1 MTVRWDIRREG
12 RAWGEADDFSAR
24 WELTPEKFE
33 VYQGKLF
40 WHENDRI
47 NLLALLLEQVGVD
60 AALRLGPLEVWE
72 EALSAC
78 RDQPRELVSRRPGG
92 WEDGYEGEFPLNQRS
107 E

>member
-1 MTVRWDIRREG
+1 VGETLPHLWD
-12 RAWGEADDFSAR
+12 
-24 WELTPEKFE
+24 
-33 VYQGKLF
+33 
-40 WHENDRI
+40 ENDRI

-60 AALRLGPLEVWE
+60 AAVRLGPLEAWV

-92 WEDGYEGEFPLNQRS
+92 WEDGYEGEFPLEEHS